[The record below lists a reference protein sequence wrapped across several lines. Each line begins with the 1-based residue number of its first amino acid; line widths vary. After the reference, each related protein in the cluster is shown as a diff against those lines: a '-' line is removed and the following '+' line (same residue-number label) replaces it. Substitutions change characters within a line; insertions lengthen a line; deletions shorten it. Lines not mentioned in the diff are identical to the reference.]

1 MVKIAKKILIVKII
15 NVIHGNVLEKTAI
28 KLFLNLV
35 KTVTFIIVKVMIV
48 KHLNQN
54 QIHAMTLSKWIHLN
68 VEKIKNVLL
77 VVTVKIKFVLNHMNN
92 V

>member
-1 MVKIAKKILIVKII
+1 MVKIAKKILIVKIT
-15 NVIHGNVLEKTAI
+15 NVIHGNVLEKTVI

-35 KTVTFIIVKVMIV
+35 KIVTFIIVKVMIA
-48 KHLNQN
+48 KLLNQN
-54 QIHAMTLSKWIHLN
+54 QIHVMTLSKWIHLN